1 MHSMLNM
8 DPIKYIIDYTTTNH
22 LTLQKL
28 LQNSLTPPPLNL
40 LPPPSLKFVIPPYN
54 FLC

>member
-22 LTLQKL
+22 LTEAFSKFL
-28 LQNSLTPPPLNL
+28 NPPP
-40 LPPPSLKFVIPPYN
+40 P
-54 FLC
+54 